1 MITKGATYDPF
12 FRIKSS
18 KKAINETKTTL
29 DTLHNSQIQQ
39 MRENESGLQS
49 LVEERKELEE
59 IIKQGSSN
67 KQGVESSTPQNYD
80 QLESRV
86 KTLNNEIDIRKDK
99 NEFLDY
105 FLDTGDLL
113 YKYYDIQEQIQDGML
128 PLKQISE
135 SFACSQF
142 GR

>member
-59 IIKQGSSN
+59 IIKQASSN
-67 KQGVESSTPQNYD
+67 KQGVESSIPQNYD

-128 PLKQISE
+128 PLKQIV
-135 SFACSQF
+135 
-142 GR
+142 